1 MTYLNRQND
10 RLTSIYFNCQILS
23 AGCDYL
29 PRPPS
34 EGGVLKPALRISDI
48 PSSIQ
53 KSGILLRKHLWPL
66 NQLELNSCP
75 RGWQDNLLMCY
86 ITKSG
91 FKKRSHTDFFSSFLQ
106 FYKMLVSLRSV
117 SEGREIVSGL
127 EFPVINLKKLIFYFK
142 NRIRRN

>member
-10 RLTSIYFNCQILS
+10 RLTSIYFSCQILS

-34 EGGVLKPALRISDI
+34 GGVLKPALRIPDI
-48 PSSIQ
+48 HFSIQ

-66 NQLELNSCP
+66 NQLELNPCP

-86 ITKSG
+86 ITKSRLKKKNLHRFFG
-91 FKKRSHTDFFSSFLQ
+91 SFFFK
-106 FYKMLVSLRSV
+106 FYKMLLFLRSI
-117 SEGREIVSGL
+117 SEGREIIVSGL
-127 EFPVINLKKLIFYFK
+127 EFPVLNF
-142 NRIRRN
+142 